1 MKDPV
6 KRLKQTIAVAAVL
19 LLLYSAAMLYMESRQ
34 YKAMIM
40 KDTAN
45 KAEAVYGMIE
55 GYGATADEIGRGFLA
70 DENARVRLMAIGLSD
85 QVRDDVFTGKRF
97 EGSSMVVR
105 VRKGAVELPAEAEGM
120 FPALSP
126 DMITDEYC
134 QSRVEWHADPSAGT
148 ERDRITEVFLT
159 SGKIAGEWYCV
170 SWVPIEDYDVYIRS
184 HLSEEHLPEILD
196 MVHDVE
202 LFMVAAPSDD
212 PAASE
217 EDSMTLLH
225 KTKGL
230 SEFSTLA
237 DLGLTREDLKAENFT
252 LQTGRG
258 ETYICI
264 PMEVENL
271 GYTLVCCNSIK
282 GEKAAYL
289 GDVLD
294 LILFAAIMLAGMITW
309 CYSVQWLVRK
319 EALKEED
326 RKKYS
331 PGVVKKR
338 TTVLTL
344 MAALTVTL
352 FAFTIVMVQFLFQEN
367 RIAGNMLDIFS
378 VQIEDAKNSTPGI
391 YALET
396 ERYTEFG
403 KTVSSMITEDSSL
416 LRRKSL
422 SDIAEAISA
431 EYLIVYDEKGAET
444 ACSREYTGFTLPED
458 PEDPFYDFRRLLK
471 GIPVIVHEP
480 GKDMITGEQRSFV
493 GIRYDIPGEKD
504 IYGALLIALP
514 SRDQVMAEENDN
526 AVLRVRQKVYSR
538 IQEENRMIMEIDP
551 ETGTIVSCSRA
562 AFNGADSA
570 GIGIRPGELK
580 DRHMG
585 FYYVDEEWYF
595 GVSGLSGDHIWFYL
609 TDSTDMSRSGLFFA
623 IISGLLALIIFGL
636 TAGFGLKEYTEEN
649 YEHYADRMTEESAS
663 YLGRIEQRAP
673 SLYPMALGWRD
684 MLPETKTK
692 IILQILTGI
701 LLAVMV
707 LAALLNVPLARH
719 SVLSFVIRGNW
730 TKGLNFFSVIAVI
743 LIFCLEY
750 LVYLAMKIIFRML
763 SSLTDR
769 KGETVFRLVRSF
781 CNYVI
786 FIGAVCLALSYLGID
801 TATLLASIGLFSLAI
816 SLGAKDIV
824 ADILAG
830 LCIVFEKSYN
840 VGDTIQVGDFKGTV
854 MEIGVRS
861 TKLVNSTH
869 DIKII
874 NNHEIGSIINYSKLT
889 TVYKARISI
898 PVTVSVD
905 ALQDL
910 FEKEL
915 PLVREINPHIISGPK
930 FEGIEEFED
939 DRMIICFSVEGPE
952 EYMGS
957 IKRDLHQALQSMAER
972 GLLRYAQSN
981 K

>member
-85 QVRDDVFTGKRF
+85 QVRDGAFTGKRF

-126 DMITDEYC
+126 DMITNEYR
-134 QSRVEWHADPSAGT
+134 QSRVEWHADPSTGT
-148 ERDRITEVFLT
+148 EKDRITEVFLT

-170 SWVPIEDYDVYIRS
+170 SWVPIEDYDSYIRS

-282 GEKAAYL
+282 GEKAAYM

-396 ERYTEFG
+396 ERYTELG

-416 LRRKSL
+416 LRKKSL
-422 SDIAEAISA
+422 SEIAEAISA
-431 EYLIVYDEKGAET
+431 EYLIVYDEKGAEA

-585 FYYVDEEWYF
+585 FYRFDDEWYF
-595 GVSGLSGDHIWFYL
+595 GVTKSSESVMYHHL
-609 TDSTDMSRSGLFFA
+609 TDSTGMSRAGILF
-623 IISGLLALIIFGL
+623 ALIS
-636 TAGFGLKEYTEEN
+636 EN
-649 YEHYADRMTEESAS
+649 YERYAARMTGESES
-663 YLGRIEQRAP
+663 YLGKIRQRAP
-673 SLYPMALGWRD
+673 SLYATAAGWRD

-707 LAALLNVPLARH
+707 LAALLNAPLARH
-719 SVLSFVIRGNW
+719 SVLSFVIRGSW

-781 CNYVI
+781 CNYVV

-801 TATLLASIGLFSLAI
+801 TATMLASIGLFSLAI

-840 VGDTIQVGDFKGTV
+840 VGDTIQAGDFKGTV

-861 TKLVNSTH
+861 TKLVNSTN

-952 EYMGS
+952 EFMGS